1 MDQNQRFIF
10 NNHTDPGMIETTD
23 SIATLIDF
31 LEALTISGGGDCAE
45 PSIGALIRAAQN
57 SRTRGIINLYTDA
70 PPNDEERLSE
80 LESILRERDLVVN
93 VFELTGSSSCN
104 QRKRSLRRQRRQA
117 QNMDTYELLTALT
130 GGRKLELV
138 PADLVDV
145 DLIIFSSF
153 RPSTAPVYQEVGVS
167 SGFEVQEVEFFVDS
181 TVTQLQIII
190 NGNNLRSL
198 SLQTPQGMLLEY
210 YNWTVIVVGVLAD

>member
-1 MDQNQRFIF
+1 M
-10 NNHTDPGMIETTD
+10 
-23 SIATLIDF
+23 
-31 LEALTISGGGDCAE
+31 ISGGGDCAE

-57 SRTRGIINLYTDA
+57 SRTRGVINLYTDA
-70 PPNDEERLSE
+70 PANDEERMTE

-93 VFELTGSSSCN
+93 VFELTGPSSCN
-104 QRKRSLRRQRRQA
+104 QRKRSVRRQKRQA
-117 QNMDTYELLTALT
+117 QTIDTYDLLTTLT
-130 GGRKLELV
+130 GGQKLELV

-153 RPSTAPVYQEVGVS
+153 RPSTAPVYQEAGVS
-167 SGFEVQEVEFFVDS
+167 SGFEVQDVEFSIDS

-198 SLQTPQGMLLEY
+198 SLLTPQG
-210 YNWTVIVVGVLAD
+210 N